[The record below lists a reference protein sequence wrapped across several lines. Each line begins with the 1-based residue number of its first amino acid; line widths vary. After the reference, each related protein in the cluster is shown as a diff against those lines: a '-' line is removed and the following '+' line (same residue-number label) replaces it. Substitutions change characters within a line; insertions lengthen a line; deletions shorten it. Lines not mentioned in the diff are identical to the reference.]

1 MSKIF
6 HFYVIP
12 PAEKLALSMIIRIF
26 ATREPDKPLNDAQMC
41 GSFLFLYL
49 SLAEILVF
57 SNDSYFFVNIENM
70 EENGN
75 MLIIKELWICWLIAL
90 K

>member
-26 ATREPDKPLNDAQMC
+26 ATREPAKPLNDAQMC
-41 GSFLFLYL
+41 GSFLFY
-49 SLAEILVF
+49 
-57 SNDSYFFVNIENM
+57 N
-70 EENGN
+70 
-75 MLIIKELWICWLIAL
+75 LIMSKYMVLMC
-90 K
+90 